1 MKLKYYLRGL
11 AVGVLITTI
20 ILTIANRDNRP
31 LTDAQIRKRAME
43 LGMVEESSIKL
54 STLQP
59 EESKSD
65 PESPTPDNSPESSVS
80 ESGEEG
86 SAGEN
91 SEENS
96 ASESGEESSVS
107 ESNEGSSASESSEE
121 SSASE
126 SSPESV
132 VAGGSEEN
140 STPNA
145 QPLILQIRSG
155 ASSYTVSRDL
165 AALGLV
171 EDAAAYDQFLCDNGY
186 SKKIHVGTYEIMPGT
201 SEEDIAKLIAR

>member
-20 ILTIANRDNRP
+20 VLTIANRDNRP
-31 LTDAQIRKRAME
+31 LTDAQIRQRALE
-43 LGMVEESSIKL
+43 LGMVEQNSGKL
-54 STLQP
+54 SSLQT
-59 EESKSD
+59 EESKSG
-65 PESPTPDNSPESSVS
+65 PESTQPDNSPESSVP
-80 ESGEEG
+80 ESDEESSTEE
-86 SAGEN
+86 SA
-91 SEENS
+91 EESS
-96 ASESGEESSVS
+96 ASESGMESFEDESS
-107 ESNEGSSASESSEE
+107 EGSFASESSEE
-121 SSASE
+121 SSVDE
-126 SSPESV
+126 SSLENTV
-132 VAGGSEEN
+132 TEGSEEN
-140 STPNA
+140 PTPDGR
-145 QPLILQIRSG
+145 PVVLQIRSG